1 MSKVVKD
8 KFLTEF
14 EEYQEKNGMRGAK
27 RFSDSEVAR
36 WKARQPLSEEEKA
49 KYAKK
54 EKVGFIVLIA
64 GVSALVL
71 WAVLTMVLDI
81 SF

>member
-8 KFLTEF
+8 KFLIEF

-27 RFSDSEVAR
+27 RFSDAEVAR
-36 WKARQPLSEEEKA
+36 WKARQPLSEEENA

-54 EKVGFIVLIA
+54 EKIGFIVLIA
-64 GVSALVL
+64 GVSALVFGSIL
-71 WAVLTMVLDI
+71 FMLMQ
-81 SF
+81 